1 MRVKGWHEGPQ
12 ATWKI
17 EDIVDAVKGG
27 GRMKTVAYTHCRL
40 ACELPGYMGPN
51 GECRRFDRFMHHYG
65 NAWPIYVIDNGSSP
79 EACAKVRAQYPEIT
93 LYNAPHL
100 EYGREPHAYPHVWR
114 FYDHLKTLFAEYE
127 KVIVLA
133 TDAYILS
140 QRLVDYI
147 EGIDFGWTA
156 LWCHNHPATEISVIV
171 RGCKAF
177 DDFAVDPYKL
187 MGNMEEFVVPLT
199 RIEKYFTGNR
209 YGELTWRPGDS
220 AQPSLKWTT
229 SRRCL
234 MVTLGQMASYGVMI
248 FFPCCAASMAR
259 SWCNEGIL
267 SSPAHR
273 WWGLRDTTAW
283 KRPLAALAGN
293 AGMRVFVTRCV

>member
-1 MRVKGWHEGPQ
+1 
-12 ATWKI
+12 
-17 EDIVDAVKGG
+17 
-27 GRMKTVAYTHCRL
+27 
-40 ACELPGYMGPN
+40 
-51 GECRRFDRFMHHYG
+51 MHHYG

-79 EACAKVRAQYPEIT
+79 EACAKVRAQYPDIT

-114 FYDHLKTLFAEYE
+114 FYDHLKTLFDEYE

-177 DDFAVDPYKL
+177 DDFAADPYKL
-187 MGNMEEFVVPLT
+187 MGNMEEVVVPLT

-209 YGELTWRPGDS
+209 YGELNWRPGDTPTVAEMDYFTQVPDGYAWPDGELWS
-220 AQPSLKWTT
+220 DDIFPVL
-229 SRRCL
+229 RR
-234 MVTLGQMASYGVMI
+234 VDG
-248 FFPCCAASMAR
+248 
-259 SWCNEGIL
+259 
-267 SSPAHR
+267 
-273 WWGLRDTTAW
+273 
-283 KRPLAALAGN
+283 
-293 AGMRVFVTRCV
+293 RVVVQ